1 MQVHSTPRRHSEYG
15 TARITTSLAAAALLA
30 ACASTP
36 PEAPSGERVFMTH
49 CAACHGISGAGDGPV
64 SESIAVPIPNLRT
77 LNSRY
82 GGQFPE
88 DAVAAYI
95 DGRNLPDAHG
105 SRQMPV
111 WGLVFAATASIVPG
125 ADSPPNRIHALLDYL
140 RTVQDP

>member
-1 MQVHSTPRRHSEYG
+1 
-15 TARITTSLAAAALLA
+15 
-30 ACASTP
+30 
-36 PEAPSGERVFMTH
+36 MTH

-77 LNSRY
+77 LNARY
-82 GGQFPE
+82 RGDFPE

-95 DGRNLPDAHG
+95 DGRDLPDAHG